1 MKNAYGKGMAN
12 SKNPAQESPVY
23 QLSDQYIEQLAQ
35 SDPGL
40 ATALGIAGHDHEM
53 TDFSPKGHEQRHEI
67 TREVLNK
74 LNTLDTTGDRDR
86 LAAGV
91 LRNSLEMSTLE
102 FDAGEHLRSIR
113 VIAGDVDS
121 ARSIFDL
128 MPTATAENWK
138 TIAER
143 MQAVPNAFAGMRESW
158 GLGMSRDIVAPRRQA
173 LVVAEQLESWAGTPS
188 APGFFTQFAESAS
201 VVTGAP
207 VEQLR
212 RAAVDASNSMAET
225 AKFLR
230 QTYAQSAD
238 PRNGVGQER
247 HALARRRFM
256 GMNIDAREAYEWG
269 FSEVS
274 RLDAELTKT
283 AKEINPNMSLD
294 EVRNFLDT
302 DPSHSIEGEKNL
314 REWLQKL
321 MDDAMSF
328 LIRENHFEIPKE
340 IHRVEAMISPPGGAA
355 AMYYTSPSEDLT
367 RPGRTWYPAN
377 GRTRF
382 PLWSEPTTAYHEG
395 VPGHHLQIGMA
406 TVNSEKLSRFQ
417 RNEFVSGH
425 GEGWALYAERLMD
438 ELGFL
443 SKPEYRLGYLYAQAF
458 RAARIVV
465 DIGMHCEYT
474 IPKSSKW
481 HGGEAWTPELALQ
494 FLSARSSSDDA
505 FNKSEINR
513 YLGWPAQAISY
524 KLGER
529 VWLSLRDDAK
539 RKHGANFDLRAWH
552 AYALDLGNLGLDL
565 LKTEL
570 ARF

>member
-1 MKNAYGKGMAN
+1 MKTAYGKAMTKSQTN
-12 SKNPAQESPVY
+12 AQLSPVY
-23 QLSDQYIEQLAQ
+23 QLSDQYIEQLAAT
-35 SDPGL
+35 DPGL
-40 ATALGIAGHDHEM
+40 ATALGISGHDHEM
-53 TDFSPKGHEQRHEI
+53 TNFSPQGHAERNEV
-67 TREVLNK
+67 TRSTLAT
-74 LNTLDTTGDRDR
+74 LNTLDTTADRDR

-91 LRNSLEMSTLE
+91 LRNSLEMTSLE
-102 FDAGEHLRSIR
+102 YESGEHLRSIR

-121 ARSIFDL
+121 ARGIFDL
-128 MPTATAENWK
+128 MPTATVEHWQ

-143 MQAVPNAFAGMRESW
+143 MAAVPTAFAGMRESW
-158 GLGMSRDIVAPRRQA
+158 SLGIAQNTVAPRRQA
-173 LVVAEQLESWAGTPS
+173 LVVAEQLETWSGTPL
-188 APGFFTQFAESAS
+188 APGFFTQFAESATS
-201 VVTGAP
+201 VAGAP
-207 VEQLR
+207 LEKLR
-212 RAAVDASNSMAET
+212 EAAVEASNSMAAT
-225 AKFLR
+225 AKYLR
-230 QTYAQSAD
+230 EIYAPAAD
-238 PRNGVGQER
+238 PRNGVGEQR

-256 GMNIDAREAYEWG
+256 GMNVDAREAYEWG
-269 FSEVS
+269 FAEVA
-274 RLDAELTKT
+274 RLDAELIKT
-283 AKEINPNMSLD
+283 AKEINPNATLN
-294 EVRNFLDT
+294 EVREFLDT
-302 DPSHSIEGEKNL
+302 DPSHSIEGEENL
-314 REWLQKL
+314 RDWLQSL

-328 LIRENHFEIPKE
+328 LIRENHFDIPKE

-355 AMYYTSPSEDLT
+355 AMYYTSPSEDLS

-443 SKPEYRLGYLYAQAF
+443 GKPEYRLGYLYAQAF

-465 DIGMHCEYT
+465 DIGMHCEFK
-474 IPKSSKW
+474 IPKESKW
-481 HGGEAWTPELALQ
+481 HGGEAWTPELALE

-505 FNKSEINR
+505 FNRSEINR

-529 VWLSLRDDAK
+529 VWTSLRDDAK

>member
-1 MKNAYGKGMAN
+1 MKTAYGKAMAI
-12 SKNPAQESPVY
+12 SQDGKKLSPVY
-23 QLSDQYIEQLAQ
+23 QLSDDYIEQLAAN
-35 SDPGL
+35 DPGL

-53 TDFSPKGHEQRHEI
+53 TDFSPKGHAERDSI
-67 TREVLNK
+67 NRAAMK
-74 LNTLDTTGDRDR
+74 TLDTLDTSNDRDR

-91 LRNSLEMSTLE
+91 LRNSLEMSCLE
-102 FDAGEHLRSIR
+102 YDAGEHLRSIR

-128 MPTATAENWK
+128 MPTATVENWR

-143 MQAVPNAFAGMRESW
+143 MQAVPAAFAGMRESW
-158 GLGMSRDIVAPRRQA
+158 GLGVKRGIVAPRRQA
-173 LVVAEQLESWAGTPS
+173 LAVAEQLETWAGKPA
-188 APGFFTQFAESAS
+188 APGFFTQF
-201 VVTGAP
+201 V
-207 VEQLR
+207 
-212 RAAVDASNSMAET
+212 ET
-225 AKFLR
+225 AKSVDGAPLEKLR
-230 QTYAQSAD
+230 QAAIDASQAMSETAQYLRQQYANSAD
-238 PRNGVGQER
+238 PRNGVGEER

-256 GMNIDAREAYEWG
+256 GMNIDAREAYQWG
-269 FSEVS
+269 FAEVM
-274 RLDAELTKT
+274 RLDEELAKT
-283 AKEINPNMSLD
+283 AKEIQPNATLD
-294 EVRNFLDT
+294 EVRHFLDT
-302 DPSHSIEGEKNL
+302 DPQHSISGEENL
-314 REWLQKL
+314 REWLQSL
-321 MDDAMSF
+321 MDDAMAF
-328 LIRENHFEIPKE
+328 LIREKHFDIPKQ

-355 AMYYTSPSEDLT
+355 AMYYTSPSEDLS

-377 GRTRF
+377 GRTKF

-395 VPGHHLQIGMA
+395 VPGHHLQVGMA

-443 SKPEYRLGYLYAQAF
+443 GKPEYRLGYLYAQAF
-458 RAARIVV
+458 RAARVVV
-465 DIGMHCEYT
+465 DIGMHCELA
-474 IPKSSKW
+474 IPKESKW
-481 HGGEAWTPELALQ
+481 HAGESWTPELALE
-494 FLSARSSSDDA
+494 FLSARSSSDDE
-505 FNKSEINR
+505 FNRSEINR

-539 RKHGANFDLRAWH
+539 RKHGASFDLRAWH